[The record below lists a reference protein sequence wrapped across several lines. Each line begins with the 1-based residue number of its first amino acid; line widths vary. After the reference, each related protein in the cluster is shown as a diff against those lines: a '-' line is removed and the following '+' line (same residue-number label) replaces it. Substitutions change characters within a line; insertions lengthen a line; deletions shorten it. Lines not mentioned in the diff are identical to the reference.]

1 MGQEK
6 IFLYAEYQVSVP
18 FDQIDW
24 QSINPEMKKFEGLK
38 SKTWLSGIN
47 NHTVG
52 GFYEFTSLD
61 CAQKYIDELL
71 IPFTK
76 QINGNLSV
84 KLFNGDVVEE
94 GSKGMDSPFYKNV
107 SFQ

>member
-1 MGQEK
+1 MNPEK

-18 FDQIDW
+18 FEQIDW
-24 QSINPEMKKFEGLK
+24 ASVGTEMKKFEGLK

-52 GFYEFTSLD
+52 GFYEFSSLD
-61 CAQKYIDELL
+61 SAQKYIDELL

-76 QINGNLSV
+76 KINGNLSV
-84 KLFNGDVVEE
+84 KLFNGDVVTD
-94 GSKGMDSPFYKNV
+94 GCKDMNSPFYDSGV
-107 SFQ
+107 SS

>member
-1 MGQEK
+1 MN
-6 IFLYAEYQVSVP
+6 S
-18 FDQIDW
+18 IDF
-24 QSINPEMKKFEGLK
+24 SDESLRGYRAEMKKFEGLK

-84 KLFNGDVVEE
+84 KLFNGEVVEE
-94 GSKGMDSPFYKNV
+94 GSKGKDSPFYNNI